1 MTTTRGWVDTIDLE
15 SKHLPRNWQKRLFS
29 EGKVGGVMFIFIEG
43 ESRGVIKTKVDKIK
57 DFCKTLKEI
66 SL

>member
-1 MTTTRGWVDTIDLE
+1 MTTTNGWIDTINIE

-29 EGKVGGVMFIFIEG
+29 QGKVGGVLFVFIEG

-57 DFCKTLKEI
+57 SFLKTLKK
-66 SL
+66 